1 MQQWLPP
8 LSSFPLSESSIIF
21 CEFLTALL
29 SAISSFAHPGPQ
41 TVGFSKSIL
50 PSSWRCCT
58 GSQGSQ
64 ILPSCGLAACYNNQ
78 SLQRMLGTLSLLP
91 TNGILKTKPKTLY
104 VFLKKWGRIPFVPCR
119 GCWQKE
125 ASDHANQAQMVTGST
140 SSALKFM
147 AIDLIK
153 ILVTIIL
160 QTSCSVLIYSSCK
173 SKQNRAV
180 EEICG
185 IIYGFSLG

>member
-41 TVGFSKSIL
+41 TVGLSKSIL

-58 GSQGSQ
+58 DSQGSQ
-64 ILPSCGLAACYNNQ
+64 ILPSCGLAACCNNQ

-104 VFLKKWGRIPFVPCR
+104 VFLKKVRQNPFCAMQRMLAEGSKRACKP
-119 GCWQKE
+119 G
-125 ASDHANQAQMVTGST
+125 SDGYRFNLFS
-140 SSALKFM
+140 F
-147 AIDLIK
+147 
-153 ILVTIIL
+153 
-160 QTSCSVLIYSSCK
+160 
-173 SKQNRAV
+173 
-180 EEICG
+180 E
-185 IIYGFSLG
+185 IYGYRPHKDPCDHHSANFLFSSDL